1 MTALRPSDDPRG
13 AGPDGLR
20 ARRLPAAASPGQD
33 TRARA
38 AASLV
43 VGVLGLALAA
53 RAQEAPIVHPV
64 ADAAAATVG
73 VLFAQGFDDDPED
86 RAGLAAVLAAARL
99 AQGRRAAG
107 ELLASGAKVGA
118 DYAIVFAVV
127 GPEQRGAA
135 AAFVRALFDDGAG
148 LDDDALELAIAR
160 AALAADDAEHL
171 YPGDVLRTRAR
182 RRLGGGEPFA
192 RPPAGHAPACSALT
206 PAEVR
211 SALAVRAP
219 ARVAALGAVE
229 PAWARALAAASAAAV
244 RCPPRGQAACTARWR
259 QRAMTEDLS
268 ERADSPYVA
277 AAVAAPGGDERAIF
291 AVAAEV
297 ARARAFRQ
305 LPLRGRELFARA
317 PFLKWSWLEADPI
330 AVFFRRGADPVQV
343 LPGERGRATVADELA
358 ATRGELE
365 SLLDDLRRRAPTQ
378 GELEAARRALRGR
391 LLLPVPGGEAAWA
404 GEPATYPGRVQV
416 LLLRAHH
423 GVDVARTEA
432 VTGAQVQATLAAAL
446 AEERVSW
453 HAVVPRPRDGLGY
466 PRR

>member
-135 AAFVRALFDDGAG
+135 AAFVRALF
-148 LDDDALELAIAR
+148 ER
-160 AALAADDAEHL
+160 KST
-171 YPGDVLRTRAR
+171 Y
-182 RRLGGGEPFA
+182 
-192 RPPAGHAPACSALT
+192 LT
-206 PAEVR
+206 
-211 SALAVRAP
+211 
-219 ARVAALGAVE
+219 
-229 PAWARALAAASAAAV
+229 
-244 RCPPRGQAACTARWR
+244 T
-259 QRAMTEDLS
+259 
-268 ERADSPYVA
+268 
-277 AAVAAPGGDERAIF
+277 
-291 AVAAEV
+291 
-297 ARARAFRQ
+297 
-305 LPLRGRELFARA
+305 
-317 PFLKWSWLEADPI
+317 
-330 AVFFRRGADPVQV
+330 
-343 LPGERGRATVADELA
+343 
-358 ATRGELE
+358 
-365 SLLDDLRRRAPTQ
+365 
-378 GELEAARRALRGR
+378 
-391 LLLPVPGGEAAWA
+391 
-404 GEPATYPGRVQV
+404 
-416 LLLRAHH
+416 
-423 GVDVARTEA
+423 
-432 VTGAQVQATLAAAL
+432 
-446 AEERVSW
+446 
-453 HAVVPRPRDGLGY
+453 
-466 PRR
+466 